1 MIYEIPFS
9 TCPRWRRPL
18 HTRGML
24 LPTLYEDTLLFGIC
38 VFIAFA
44 FRPRKSD
51 SNLLPHAPARSPRN
65 TTRSTPNQEA
75 MEKDIFGR
83 CTSPPYFVRCKPAS
97 DLSAL
102 GSGLPGPS
110 SDGSKVSLISL
121 PIEIKIMIVEQ
132 LVSPNERMRGL
143 SIIRRS
149 VLSAHLTREI
159 ILSHA
164 RSLSV
169 DRGLRHVADRIL
181 FARLALGAMRPM
193 QVQHHLSLLED
204 PLSSRLRNYT
214 TTVSL
219 SLVFAWR
226 RQHYWEEWDEG
237 ASRLECSRK
246 DDATASILRLL
257 TGLLQ
262 IEIDFPPFYPVR
274 QRETWQ
280 WWPKTVAALDEL
292 GRAADGTS
300 RPFIRALALHAIRPP
315 MDALLGQILT
325 ACLPNLSALVL
336 ATSSD
341 HIYKVNDADFV
352 ASWTSIQLY
361 ATNLATL
368 VVSGVPVTAPNGS
381 WACAQSLRSLD
392 ITAAPDLT
400 PTLVYELIC
409 QLPALCTVTLRSIR
423 LGFASTPPPKDGV
436 GVSTYTRPSQGVVGS
451 PTTAGS
457 SLNTNTTRARNAIS
471 LRNIALSS
479 LDIDFVA
486 ALSCFR
492 TNALHLQEI
501 HRSTTLLQ
509 LLKQSSAFVGLSRLT
524 VGNEEEMAGPPFG
537 WLDAKETEELKA
549 ICKERGW
556 AYEDERFSGTK

>member
-1 MIYEIPFS
+1 
-9 TCPRWRRPL
+9 
-18 HTRGML
+18 ML
-24 LPTLYEDTLLFGIC
+24 LPTVYKDTLLFGIC

-51 SNLLPHAPARSPRN
+51 RNLLPHAPARSLRK

-102 GSGLPGPS
+102 RSGLPGPT
-110 SDGSKVSLISL
+110 SDGSKLTLISL
-121 PIEIKIMIVEQ
+121 PIEIMIMIVEL
-132 LVSPNERMRGL
+132 LVSPNERMKGL

-169 DRGLRHVADRIL
+169 DRGLRHVADTIL

-193 QVQHHLSLLED
+193 QVQHHLSLLEN
-204 PLSSRLRNYT
+204 PLSSRLRNHT

-219 SLVFAWR
+219 YLGFAWR
-226 RQHYWEEWDEG
+226 GYHYWEEWDEE
-237 ASRLECSRK
+237 ASRVECGRR
-246 DDATASILRLL
+246 DDATASVLRLL
-257 TGLLQ
+257 TGLRQ
-262 IEIDFPPFYPVR
+262 IEIDFPPVYPVR

-292 GRAADGTS
+292 GRTADGTS

-315 MDALLGQILT
+315 MDPLLGQILT
-325 ACLPNLSALVL
+325 AVLPNLSALVL

-341 HIYKVNDADFV
+341 RIYKVSDADFV
-352 ASWTSIQLY
+352 ASWTAIQLY
-361 ATNLATL
+361 ATKLATL
-368 VVSGVPVTAPNGS
+368 VVSGVPVTAPNGP
-381 WACAQSLRSLD
+381 WACAQSLRSVD
-392 ITAAPDLT
+392 ITAAPALT
-400 PTLVYELIC
+400 PTLVRELIC
-409 QLPALCTVTLRSIR
+409 QLPALCNVTLRSIR
-423 LGFASTPPPKDGV
+423 LGFASTPPPIDGV
-436 GVSTYTRPSQGVVGS
+436 GVSTYTQPSPGVVGS
-451 PTTAGS
+451 PTTPGS
-457 SLNTNTTRARNAIS
+457 SLSANTTRARNTIS
-471 LRNIALSS
+471 LQNITLSS
-479 LDIDFVA
+479 LDVDFVV

-492 TNALHLQEI
+492 TNSLHLQVI
-501 HRSTTLLQ
+501 HRSTTLLH
-509 LLKQSSAFVGLSRLT
+509 LLKQSSTFVGLSRLT

-537 WLDAKETEELKA
+537 WLGVNETEELKA